1 MVNII
6 YLLIRSSDATCL
18 MKINL
23 KIKNM
28 YVMEEIIW
36 KPYAPILTVNL
47 LLSAQKRTALNV
59 KTNLTWHAKEFTF
72 RGLLILPAFMQ
83 AKTKIS
89 INQYLIQLQF
99 YKRLWQ
105 MWSTILNLYSFME
118 ILNSLI
124 LRLWKKYKILLPYL
138 KTLKVFQ
145 EHK

>member
-1 MVNII
+1 
-6 YLLIRSSDATCL
+6 
-18 MKINL
+18 
-23 KIKNM
+23 
-28 YVMEEIIW
+28 MEEIIW

-59 KTNLTWHAKEFTF
+59 KTNLTWDAKEFTF

-105 MWSTILNLYSFME
+105 M
-118 ILNSLI
+118 
-124 LRLWKKYKILLPYL
+124 
-138 KTLKVFQ
+138 
-145 EHK
+145 